1 MNDGKLNLT
10 VLDVYGDA
18 IAEPIDIFL
27 DNRTLT
33 DKLAI
38 HGARGKS
45 FTIPNLH
52 RTPEGVYSVEVDAP
66 SYSGVKFLTRI
77 PASGNGDL
85 TVTLPV
91 NKDRVTA
98 VTFPPFATLDGE
110 TQRVLNGSV
119 ATLGRAGQ
127 SGEDVYSNLDN
138 LRRAGFLNLMAKAK
152 RTRFT
157 DNSKVVEY
165 IDQIT
170 EQLGDRMFALVK
182 PDLHAET
189 VNSLPEGEFHEVPDL
204 LHTPPPGFEAVDS
217 YKTPDLYGNLQLTF
231 SQDASGQWAVDMD
244 IDDAQG
250 FGHFF
255 QVVNNIGGA
264 THPYNIHEIL
274 VAKQELDPGYRFQFG
289 TMAKVKAAGS
299 RG

>member
-1 MNDGKLNLT
+1 MNDGKLVLT
-10 VLDVYGDA
+10 VLDVYGDP

-33 DKLAI
+33 DKQAI
-38 HGARGKS
+38 HGALGKS

-66 SYSGVKFLTRI
+66 SYTGVKLLTRI
-77 PASGNGDL
+77 PPSGDGEL

-91 NKDRVTA
+91 NKDRVTG
-98 VTFPPFATLDGE
+98 VIFPKFAE
-110 TQRVLNGSV
+110 LNGVAQLLLNNSV
-119 ATLGRAGQ
+119 ALPGAAAG
-127 SGEDVYSNLDN
+127 SGEGAYSAFDD
-138 LRRAGFLNLMAKAK
+138 LRRAGFLNLIAKAG

-157 DNSKVVEY
+157 DNSKVIEY

-170 EQLGDRMFALVK
+170 EQRGDRMFALVK
-182 PDLHAET
+182 PELHAET
-189 VNSLPEGEFHEVPDL
+189 SHSVLDDEFTKVPDT
-204 LHTPPPGFEAVDS
+204 LHTPPAGFSAVDS
-217 YKTPDLYGNLQLTF
+217 YKTPDRYGNLQLTF
-231 SQDASGQWAVDMD
+231 SRNDAGEWALDMD

-250 FGHFF
+250 FEHFF

-274 VAKQELDPGYRFQFG
+274 VATQEIDPGYRFQL
-289 TMAKVKAAGS
+289 GS
-299 RG
+299 STALKTARARG

>member
-1 MNDGKLNLT
+1 MNDGKLNLK
-10 VLDVYGDA
+10 VLDVYGDP

-33 DKLAI
+33 DKQAI

-66 SYSGVKFLTRI
+66 SYCGVKLLTRI

-91 NKDRVTA
+91 NKDRITG
-98 VTFPPFATLDGE
+98 VTFPLFATLDGD
-110 TQRVLNGSV
+110 TQRVLNASV
-119 ATLGRAGQ
+119 ATLGVAGQ
-127 SGEDVYSNLDN
+127 SGEDIYSGFDN

-204 LHTPPPGFEAVDS
+204 LHTPSPGFEAVDS
-217 YKTPDLYGNLQLTF
+217 YKTPDLYGNLQVTF
-231 SQDASGQWAVDMD
+231 SQDATGQWAADMD

-250 FGHFF
+250 FEHFF

-289 TMAKVKAAGS
+289 TMGKVKAAGGRS
-299 RG
+299 